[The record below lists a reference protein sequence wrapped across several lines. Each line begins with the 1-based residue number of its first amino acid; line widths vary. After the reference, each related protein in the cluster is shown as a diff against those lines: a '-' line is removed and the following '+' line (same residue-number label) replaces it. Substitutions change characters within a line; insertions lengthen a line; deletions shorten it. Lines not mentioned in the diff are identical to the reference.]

1 MGKSNKELAVEL
13 VAAYYSTQVASTN
26 EIFSED
32 RIRELILMAKRALE
46 KIPD

>member
-13 VAAYYSTQVASTN
+13 VAAYYSTQAASTN
-26 EIFSED
+26 ERFSED
-32 RIRELILMAKRALE
+32 RIEELILMAKRALD